1 MIYYKIQF
9 DYGSPVTEGYQEILE
24 GYVQRLTDV
33 DGNTL
38 DLIDNYGYFITD
50 TNPPFPSWGTP

>member
-9 DYGSPVTEGYQEILE
+9 DYGSPVIEGYQEILE

-50 TNPPFPSWGTP
+50 INPPFPSWGTP

>member
-38 DLIDNYGYFITD
+38 DLVDNYGYFITD